1 MNSCKE
7 VSELVT
13 QAHDRKLTLKER
25 LTVRMHLLV
34 CKMCCHYQQQIKFL
48 SAASRR
54 FLHREGTDRLHLPN
68 EARARIQ
75 QTLEQSQPPDE
86 GKT

>member
-1 MNSCKE
+1 MKSCKE
-7 VSELVT
+7 VSELVS
-13 QAHDRKLTLKER
+13 QAQDRKLTLRER

-54 FLHREGTDRLHLPN
+54 FLYQQSADKLHLPD

-75 QTLEQSQPPDE
+75 QTLEQSQPPDG